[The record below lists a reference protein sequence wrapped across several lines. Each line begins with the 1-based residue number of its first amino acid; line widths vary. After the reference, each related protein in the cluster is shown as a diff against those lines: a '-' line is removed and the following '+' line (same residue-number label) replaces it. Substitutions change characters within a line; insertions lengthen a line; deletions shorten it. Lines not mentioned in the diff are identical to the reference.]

1 MGDCDHG
8 LPVLH
13 GALAGIFLIMS
24 TSIHDATPLQLVAR
38 QQHKARLARIA
49 ARAIQPPKPQA
60 VVKVDA
66 IAAPIPVSPES
77 VCPRHYK
84 TWFSVEAE
92 NNLAVTV
99 DHIKFAVAQAFG
111 MTKRDLE
118 SARRTDNLVRPRQVA
133 MYLAK
138 ELTLH
143 SMAFIGHRFGDR
155 DHSTV
160 HHAIEKIERLIQID
174 AQLAAQIAALRESI
188 KP

>member
-1 MGDCDHG
+1 MGDYDDG
-8 LPVLH
+8 LLVLY
-13 GALAGIFLIMS
+13 GALARLFLAMS
-24 TSIHDATPLQLVAR
+24 TSIHDATPLQLAAR

-49 ARAIQPPKPQA
+49 ARAIQPKPQA

-66 IAAPIPVSPES
+66 IAAPIPAPPEP
-77 VCPRHYK
+77 VRPRHYK

-99 DHIKFAVAQAFG
+99 EHIKFVVAQAFG
-111 MTKRDLE
+111 VTKLSLE
-118 SARRTDNLVRPRQVA
+118 SARRTDNLVRPRQIA
-133 MYLAK
+133 MYLAN

-160 HHAIEKIERLIQID
+160 HHAIEKIERLVQID
-174 AQLAAQIAALRESI
+174 AELAEQIAAIRESI
-188 KP
+188 TP